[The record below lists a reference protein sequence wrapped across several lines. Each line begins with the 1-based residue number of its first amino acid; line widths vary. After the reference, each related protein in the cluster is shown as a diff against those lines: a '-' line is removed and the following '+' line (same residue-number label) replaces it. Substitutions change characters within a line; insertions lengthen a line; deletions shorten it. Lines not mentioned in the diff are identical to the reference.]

1 MVGGI
6 QSKDSKSR
14 EEPLPN
20 LPISTM
26 GTSEQPFILVS
37 LAFSSLY
44 TLKIGQHWKNNSVRQ
59 EHAWCLHVDD
69 KETIQLN
76 DAIMERGSKG
86 KSKSQIL

>member
-69 KETIQLN
+69 KETFS
-76 DAIMERGSKG
+76 AK
-86 KSKSQIL
+86 